1 MRCNRCGSENKD
13 GSVFCAFCGGKIAP
27 NDNSSTVNTPKKVN
41 GKGNDGFTDVFNDSH
56 LILNNVSDDS
66 TSTVN
71 NDIVSN
77 NNFDVDSDLIDLE
90 VLDSSDTDNGTDVS
104 SGTFSA
110 MNYQNTSIQNNTNNS
125 QNINVQNDVSN
136 SNQNANV
143 QNSVNMEF
151 NNSVG
156 VSNINT
162 NNGNY
167 QNTNSNS
174 NFNASYTNM
183 NNSSNQSNMNNFNN
197 SNNSNPFGS
206 LNNMGN
212 NNAGFGYGQY
222 NSNQSLNVGAMPNFN
237 NNAGSNKK
245 IGKLGIIAA
254 CVVTV
259 IIFVFVFDVPALLS
273 GKRTI
278 MVYMIGSDLESQ
290 YAAASSDIEEMKA
303 SGLDFDKVN
312 VLIYTGGAKKWL
324 NAEIPDDKNAIFKLT
339 SSGLV
344 KLEEYDKSSM
354 VDPDS
359 LARFLNYG
367 YDHYKA
373 SKYSLILWDH
383 GGGPILGYGF
393 DENYVGTLT
402 LAKLKQGLSNSK
414 FSNKKL
420 EMIGFDACLM
430 SSVEVA
436 DALSDY
442 ANYMLAS
449 QEVEPGFGWDYS
461 FLSTVTNKTSTVE
474 MGTAIIDYYGNYYKG
489 MNGAKGITLSLLDLS
504 KINAVESKINDL
516 FKDVDDNLTIDY
528 STVSRT
534 RNSAKSFGKVSV
546 NTSYDLVDLYDL
558 VDKMPSKYATKIES
572 LQGVLNDFVVY
583 QTTDLESTYGVSIYF
598 PYENKQY
605 INEIITLYKG
615 FDFAK
620 GYTNFITNFSSKLNG
635 TKASNWRLSDNV
647 PVVEKDNV
655 VSVNVPSDVS
665 ENYSSASYVIFE
677 KSDNNYYIP
686 RYKGTDVTVSGNTF
700 STTVSKKGLVAS
712 DDTDTVYLTVL
723 ESEKGKGYVKY
734 SIPSILQNWG
744 DSISDNF
751 EMKSAYIEFIV
762 DKDHPKG
769 YISSAVPIISDD
781 NLVAPKIS
789 YNLKDFKLVQLWNF
803 SYKIFDDAGNYTTD
817 WESAGT
823 MNGFEFDLSKKFELE
838 FRDLDVSK
846 EYYILFYISDSQG
859 NRYTTNAV
867 KIKL

>member
-13 GSVFCAFCGGKIAP
+13 GSVFCAFCGGKIAT
-27 NDNSSTVNTPKKVN
+27 NDTGSTVSNSKNVSN
-41 GKGNDGFTDVFNDSH
+41 NGNDGFSDVFSDSR
-56 LILNNVSDDS
+56 IQLNNPTGYSNDC
-66 TSTVN
+66 VN
-71 NDIVSN
+71 NTATHNNGFNVNDINSN
-77 NNFDVDSDLIDLE
+77 ITNVNVQ
-90 VLDSSDTDNGTDVS
+90 SSNDTTDNGNDS
-104 SGTFSA
+104 SSAFSGTG
-110 MNYQNTSIQNNTNNS
+110 YQNVGVQNNLNNTSFNSVNAGFNNTNVSNYQS
-125 QNINVQNDVSN
+125 TNNIQGFDNNVGVNNQNNNMNNTNTSNQNNINV
-136 SNQNANV
+136 
-143 QNSVNMEF
+143 F
-151 NNSVG
+151 NNL
-156 VSNINT
+156 
-162 NNGNY
+162 NGN
-167 QNTNSNS
+167 T
-174 NFNASYTNM
+174 
-183 NNSSNQSNMNNFNN
+183 
-197 SNNSNPFGS
+197 
-206 LNNMGN
+206 
-212 NNAGFGYGQY
+212 GFGYGQY
-222 NSNQSLNVGAMPNFN
+222 NSNQSLNIGSVPNIN
-237 NNAGSNKK
+237 NNRTSNKK
-245 IGKLGIIAA
+245 FNKLGIIMA
-254 CVVTV
+254 CIVAVV
-259 IIFVFVFDVPALLS
+259 IFVFVFDVPALLS

-278 MVYMIGSDLESQ
+278 MIYMIGSDLESQ
-290 YAAASSDIEEMKA
+290 YAAASSDIEEIKS
-303 SGLDFDKVN
+303 SGLDFDEVN
-312 VLIYTGGAKKWL
+312 VLIYTGGTKKWI
-324 NAEIPDDKNAIFKLT
+324 NGEIPDDKNAIFKVT

-344 KLEEYDKSSM
+344 KLEEYEKSSM
-354 VDPDS
+354 TDPS
-359 LARFLNYG
+359 NLTNFLNYG
-367 YDHYKA
+367 HDKFKS

-414 FSNKKL
+414 FNGKKL

-558 VDKMPSKYATKIES
+558 VDKMPSKYDTKIES

-615 FDFAK
+615 FGFANE
-620 GYTNFITNFSSKLNG
+620 YTNFITNFSSKLTG

-700 STTVSKKGLVAS
+700 STTVSKKGLVAI

-803 SYKIFDDAGNYTTD
+803 SYKIFDDAGNYTTN

>member
-13 GSVFCAFCGGKIAP
+13 GSVFCAFCGGKIAT
-27 NDNSSTVNTPKKVN
+27 NDTGSTVSNSKNVSN
-41 GKGNDGFTDVFNDSH
+41 NGNDGFSDVFSDSR
-56 LILNNVSDDS
+56 IQLNNPTGYSNDC
-66 TSTVN
+66 VN
-71 NDIVSN
+71 NTATHNNGFNVNDINSN
-77 NNFDVDSDLIDLE
+77 ITNVNVQ
-90 VLDSSDTDNGTDVS
+90 SSNDTTDNGNDS
-104 SGTFSA
+104 SSAFSGTG
-110 MNYQNTSIQNNTNNS
+110 YQNAGVQNNLNNTSFNSVNAGFNNTNVSNYQS
-125 QNINVQNDVSN
+125 TNNIQGFDNNVGVNNQNNNMNNTNTSNQNNINV
-136 SNQNANV
+136 
-143 QNSVNMEF
+143 F
-151 NNSVG
+151 NNL
-156 VSNINT
+156 
-162 NNGNY
+162 NGN
-167 QNTNSNS
+167 T
-174 NFNASYTNM
+174 
-183 NNSSNQSNMNNFNN
+183 
-197 SNNSNPFGS
+197 
-206 LNNMGN
+206 
-212 NNAGFGYGQY
+212 GFGYGQY
-222 NSNQSLNVGAMPNFN
+222 NSNQSLNIGSVPNIN
-237 NNAGSNKK
+237 NNRTSNKK
-245 IGKLGIIAA
+245 FNKLGIIMA
-254 CVVTV
+254 CIVAVV
-259 IIFVFVFDVPALLS
+259 IFVFVFDVPALLS

-278 MVYMIGSDLESQ
+278 MIYMIGSDLESQ
-290 YAAASSDIEEMKA
+290 YAAASSDIEEIKS
-303 SGLDFDKVN
+303 SGLDFDEVN
-312 VLIYTGGAKKWL
+312 VLIYTGGTKKWI
-324 NAEIPDDKNAIFKLT
+324 NGEIPDDKNAIFKVT

-344 KLEEYDKSSM
+344 KLEEYEKSSM
-354 VDPDS
+354 TDPS
-359 LARFLNYG
+359 NLTNFLNYG
-367 YDHYKA
+367 HDKFKS

-414 FSNKKL
+414 FNGKKL

-558 VDKMPSKYATKIES
+558 VDKMPSKYDTKIES

-615 FDFAK
+615 FGFANE
-620 GYTNFITNFSSKLNG
+620 YTNFITNFSSKLTGN
-635 TKASNWRLSDNV
+635 KISNWRLSDNV

-751 EMKSAYIEFIV
+751 EMKSAYIEFVV

-803 SYKIFDDAGNYTTD
+803 SYKIFDDAGNYTTN

>member
-13 GSVFCAFCGGKIAP
+13 GSVFCAFCGGKIAT
-27 NDNSSTVNTPKKVN
+27 NDTGSTVSNSKNVSN
-41 GKGNDGFTDVFNDSH
+41 NGNDGFSDVFSDSR
-56 LILNNVSDDS
+56 IQLNNPTGYSNDC
-66 TSTVN
+66 VN
-71 NDIVSN
+71 NTATHNNGFNVNDINSN
-77 NNFDVDSDLIDLE
+77 ITNVNVQ
-90 VLDSSDTDNGTDVS
+90 SSNDTTDNGNDS
-104 SGTFSA
+104 SSAFSGTG
-110 MNYQNTSIQNNTNNS
+110 YQNVGVQNNLNNTSFNSVNAGFNNTNVSNYQS
-125 QNINVQNDVSN
+125 TNNIQGFDNNVGVNNQNNNMNNTNTSNQNNINV
-136 SNQNANV
+136 
-143 QNSVNMEF
+143 F
-151 NNSVG
+151 NNL
-156 VSNINT
+156 
-162 NNGNY
+162 NGN
-167 QNTNSNS
+167 T
-174 NFNASYTNM
+174 
-183 NNSSNQSNMNNFNN
+183 
-197 SNNSNPFGS
+197 
-206 LNNMGN
+206 
-212 NNAGFGYGQY
+212 GFGYGQY
-222 NSNQSLNVGAMPNFN
+222 NSNQSLNIGSVPNIN
-237 NNAGSNKK
+237 NNRTSNKK
-245 IGKLGIIAA
+245 FNKLGIIMA
-254 CVVTV
+254 CIVAVV
-259 IIFVFVFDVPALLS
+259 IFVFVFDVPALLS

-278 MVYMIGSDLESQ
+278 MIYMIGSDLESQ
-290 YAAASSDIEEMKA
+290 YAAASSDIEEIKS
-303 SGLDFDKVN
+303 SGLDFDEVN
-312 VLIYTGGAKKWL
+312 VLIYTGGTKKWI
-324 NAEIPDDKNAIFKLT
+324 NGEIPDDKNAIFKVT

-344 KLEEYDKSSM
+344 KLEEYEKSSM
-354 VDPDS
+354 TDPS
-359 LARFLNYG
+359 NLTNFLNYG
-367 YDHYKA
+367 HDKFKS

-414 FSNKKL
+414 FNGKKL

-558 VDKMPSKYATKIES
+558 VDKMPSKYATKIDS

-615 FDFAK
+615 FGFANE
-620 GYTNFITNFSSKLNG
+620 YTNFITNFSSKLTG

-712 DDTDTVYLTVL
+712 DDADTVYLTVL

-751 EMKSAYIEFIV
+751 EMKSAYIEFVV

-803 SYKIFDDAGNYTTD
+803 SYKIFDDAGNYTTN

>member
-13 GSVFCAFCGGKIAP
+13 GSVFCAFCGGKIAT
-27 NDNSSTVNTPKKVN
+27 NDTGSTVSNSKNVSN
-41 GKGNDGFTDVFNDSH
+41 NGNDGFSDVFSDSR
-56 LILNNVSDDS
+56 IQLNNPTGYSNDC
-66 TSTVN
+66 VN
-71 NDIVSN
+71 NTATHNNGFNVNDINSN
-77 NNFDVDSDLIDLE
+77 ITNVNVQ
-90 VLDSSDTDNGTDVS
+90 SSNDTTDNGNNS
-104 SGTFSA
+104 SSAFSGTG
-110 MNYQNTSIQNNTNNS
+110 YQNVGVQNNLNNTSFNSVNAGFNNTNVSNYQS
-125 QNINVQNDVSN
+125 TNNIQGFDNNVGVNNQNNNMNNTNTSNQNNINV
-136 SNQNANV
+136 
-143 QNSVNMEF
+143 F
-151 NNSVG
+151 NNL
-156 VSNINT
+156 
-162 NNGNY
+162 NGN
-167 QNTNSNS
+167 T
-174 NFNASYTNM
+174 
-183 NNSSNQSNMNNFNN
+183 
-197 SNNSNPFGS
+197 
-206 LNNMGN
+206 
-212 NNAGFGYGQY
+212 GFGYGQY
-222 NSNQSLNVGAMPNFN
+222 NSNQSLNIGSVPNIN
-237 NNAGSNKK
+237 NNRTSNKK
-245 IGKLGIIAA
+245 FNKLGIIMA
-254 CVVTV
+254 CIVAVV
-259 IIFVFVFDVPALLS
+259 IFVFVFDVPALLS

-278 MVYMIGSDLESQ
+278 MIYMIGSDLESQ

-303 SGLDFDKVN
+303 SGLDFDEVN
-312 VLIYTGGAKKWL
+312 VLIYTGGTKKWI
-324 NAEIPDDKNAIFKLT
+324 NGEIPDDKNAIFKVT

-344 KLEEYDKSSM
+344 KLEEYEKSSM
-354 VDPDS
+354 TDPS
-359 LARFLNYG
+359 NLTNFLNYG
-367 YDHYKA
+367 HDKFKS

-414 FSNKKL
+414 FNGKKL

-558 VDKMPSKYATKIES
+558 VDKMPSKYDTKIES

-615 FDFAK
+615 FGFANE
-620 GYTNFITNFSSKLNG
+620 YTNFITNFSSKLTGN
-635 TKASNWRLSDNV
+635 KISNWRLSDNV

-803 SYKIFDDAGNYTTD
+803 SYKIFDDAGNYTTN

>member
-13 GSVFCAFCGGKIAP
+13 GSVFCAFCGGKIAT
-27 NDNSSTVNTPKKVN
+27 NDNSSTINTPKKVN
-41 GKGNDGFTDVFNDSH
+41 SNGNDGFTNVFNDNS
-56 LILNNVSDDS
+56 IQLNNS
-66 TSTVN
+66 TGHSNDNVNTVTSN
-71 NDIVSN
+71 NDFNVSN
-77 NNFDVDSDLIDLE
+77 GINSNINMNTQ
-90 VLDSSDTDNGTDVS
+90 DSSDTTTDTGNSSSSTFFGT
-104 SGTFSA
+104 G
-110 MNYQNTSIQNNTNNS
+110 YQNSIN
-125 QNINVQNDVSN
+125 N
-136 SNQNANV
+136 SNQNNINA
-143 QNSVNMEF
+143 EF
-151 NNSVG
+151 NTTG
-156 VSNINT
+156 VSNYQGT
-162 NNGNY
+162 NNI
-167 QNTNSNS
+167 QNFDNNVGVNNQS
-174 NFNASYTNM
+174 NFTNM
-183 NNSSNQSNMNNFNN
+183 NNTNTSNQNNINVFNN
-197 SNNSNPFGS
+197 LNGNTGNNTGFGS
-206 LNNMGN
+206 
-212 NNAGFGYGQY
+212 GQY
-222 NSNQSLNVGAMPNFN
+222 NPNQSLNIGIVPNVN
-237 NNAGSNKK
+237 NNGTNNRKFNKF
-245 IGKLGIIAA
+245 GIIAA
-254 CVVTV
+254 CVVAV

-278 MVYMIGSDLESQ
+278 MIYMIGSDLESQ
-290 YAAASSDIEEMKA
+290 YAAASSDIDEIKS
-303 SGLDFDKVN
+303 SGINFDDVN
-312 VLIYTGGAKKWL
+312 VLIYTGGTKKWI
-324 NAEIPDDKNAIFKLT
+324 NSEIPNDKNTIFKMT
-339 SSGLV
+339 NSGLV
-344 KLEEYDKSSM
+344 KLEEYERSSM
-354 VDPDS
+354 TDPDN
-359 LARFLNYG
+359 LTNFLNYG
-367 YDHYKA
+367 HDNFKS

-383 GGGPILGYGF
+383 GGGPIYGYGF
-393 DENYVGTLT
+393 DENYVGSLT
-402 LAKLKQGLSNSK
+402 LDKLKQGLSNSK
-414 FSNKKL
+414 FNGKKL

-461 FLSTVTNKTSTVE
+461 FLSNVTSKTSTVD
-474 MGTAIIDYYGNYYKG
+474 MGMSIVDYYGNYYKG

-528 STVSRT
+528 SNVSRT
-534 RNSAKSFGKVSV
+534 RNSAKSFGKVSA

-558 VDKMPSKYATKIES
+558 VDKMPSKYATKIDS

-598 PYENKQY
+598 PYENKQH
-605 INEIITLYKG
+605 INKIITLYKG

-620 GYTNFITNFSSKLNG
+620 EYTNFINNFSSKLTG
-635 TKASNWRLSDNV
+635 TEASNWRLSDNV

-803 SYKIFDDAGNYTTD
+803 SYKIFDDAGNYTTN

-846 EYYILFYISDSQG
+846 EYYVLFYINDSQG